1 MKTSIKFK
9 QSVVAAVLGI
19 FCAGAAVAGDAP
31 KNMNAD
37 AISLKKA
44 IEIAKQHTGAV
55 PVEAERDS
63 HMGSIVY
70 EIELAGEQGKEFH
83 TVIDADTGEI
93 IKSREHLED
102 DHEDLQEQASFLA
115 GVKNGQYQTLETA
128 LAAAE
133 AKHAG
138 QVYEIELD
146 DDYGI
151 SYEVKLLAADG
162 SKVKTRISAE

>member
-9 QSVVAAVLGI
+9 HSVVAAVMGV
-19 FCAGAAVAGDAP
+19 FFVGAAVAGDAP
-31 KNMNAD
+31 NTMNAD

-63 HMGSIVY
+63 RMGSIVY
-70 EIELAGEQGKEFH
+70 EIDLVAAQGKEFH

-102 DHEDLQEQASFLA
+102 DKDDLQEQASFLA
-115 GVKNGQYQTLETA
+115 GVKNGQYQSLETA
-128 LAAAE
+128 LAKAE

-138 QVYEIELD
+138 QVYKIELD